1 MPQGAKEETMTQPH
15 PALPTSPFPLLP
27 LRNGVLFP
35 GTVITVPVGRAR
47 SIALIEALEP
57 GKILGVAVQR
67 DARVVD
73 PEIADLQPIATYAR
87 VRQIRRTNDRNYQ
100 IVLEGLGRFQIGDL
114 LHSKA
119 YWTVDG
125 TALPDLTA
133 DPNEARALA
142 EALGSQVKEQLQEV
156 APDVVTSFGQW
167 IESLGHPDDPG
178 LLADRVAAALGLD
191 TEKEVQVLLTREV
204 GERLRLVTRL
214 LVEAR
219 AMADLRRKIETE
231 VRKGLTSGQREVLLR
246 QQLRAIQ
253 KELGEEP
260 KGDDLSSLRERL
272 DKAELPEEVRQVADR
287 ELRRLDNMQSAQ
299 AEYNVIRT
307 YLEWIAELPWSV
319 RATGDIDLNS
329 VAAKLDAD
337 HHGLDEV
344 KKRILEH
351 MAVLKVSG
359 NSRATILCLAGPP
372 GVGKTSLG
380 QSIADATGRPFVRI
394 ALGGVR
400 DEAEIRGH
408 RRTYVGALPGR
419 LIHAMKKAGKKN
431 PVILLDEIDKL
442 GQGWMGS
449 PEAALLEVLDPE
461 QNKTFTDHYMELPFD
476 LSEAMFIVTANSLE
490 TLSAPLRDRLEI
502 IEISGYTADEKLRI
516 AKEHLLP
523 RQLGRHAIAE
533 GTLTVTDDAILAVIR
548 DYTREAGVRQL
559 ERELTKLCR
568 ALTLEFAR
576 SSDEKPARL
585 TIDVVDLH
593 KRLGKVRFVSE
604 VAERTAVPGVATG
617 LAWTPVGGDIL
628 FIETSRMPGKGH
640 LEITGQLGDVM
651 KESARAAL
659 TYVRSNADV
668 LGIDAGFLDKQDL
681 HIHVPAGAVPKD
693 GPSAGVTIF
702 TALTSL
708 LTGRRVRP
716 DTAMTGECTLRGRVL
731 PVGGIKSKVLAAHR
745 AGLTRVVLPHR
756 NERDLDDVPSEV
768 RDQMEFIFAEDMAQV
783 LAATLEE
790 PSLLGGKPKTD
801 LDPSD
806 ESTGPSSVGEPRAQ
820 A

>member
-1 MPQGAKEETMTQPH
+1 MTH
-15 PALPTSPFPLLP
+15 PELPTSPFPLLP

-47 SIALIEALEP
+47 SIALVESLEP
-57 GKILGVAVQR
+57 GKSILGIAVQR

-73 PEIADLQPIATYAR
+73 PELSDLQTIGTYAR
-87 VRQIRRTNDRNYQ
+87 VRQVRRTSDRNYQ
-100 IVLEGLGRFQIGDL
+100 VVLEGIGRFQLGNL
-114 LHSKA
+114 LHSKP
-119 YWTVDG
+119 YWMVEG
-125 TALPDLTA
+125 EALPDLVN
-133 DPNEARALA
+133 DPAEARALA
-142 EALGSQVKEQLQEV
+142 EALSTQVREQLQEV
-156 APDVVTSFGQW
+156 APEVVANFGQW
-167 IESLGHPDDPG
+167 IEMLGRADDPG

-191 TEKEVQVLLTREV
+191 TEKEVQVLLTREAS
-204 GERLRLVTRL
+204 ERLRLVTRL

-219 AMADLRRKIETE
+219 TMAELRKKIDTE
-231 VRKGLTSGQREVLLR
+231 VRKGLSSGQREVLLR

-260 KGDDLSSLRERL
+260 RSDELATLRERL
-272 DKAELPEEVRQVADR
+272 DKAELPEEIRSVADR
-287 ELRRLDNMQSAQ
+287 ELRRIEGMNSAQ

-307 YLEWIAELPWSV
+307 YLEWIADLPWSV
-319 RATGDIDLNS
+319 RAGAEIDLNA
-329 VAAKLDAD
+329 VAKKLDDD
-337 HHGLDEV
+337 HFGLDEV

-359 NSRATILCLAGPP
+359 NNSRATILCLAGPP

-419 LIHAMKKAGKKN
+419 IIHAMKKAGKKN
-431 PVILLDEIDKL
+431 AVVLLDEIDKL

-476 LSEAMFIVTANSLE
+476 LSEVTFIVTANSLE

-502 IEISGYTADEKLRI
+502 IEVSGYTAEEKLHI
-516 AKEHLLP
+516 GKQHLLP
-523 RQLGRHAIAE
+523 KQLKAHAIAE
-533 GTLTVTDDAILAVIR
+533 GTLSVSDDALRAIIR

-559 ERELTKLCR
+559 TRELTKLCR

-576 SSDEKPARL
+576 SSDEKPAR
-585 TIDVVDLH
+585 IAIEPADLH
-593 KRLGKVRFVSE
+593 KYLGKVRFISE
-604 VAERTAVPGVATG
+604 VAERTSVPGVATG

-659 TYVRSNADV
+659 TYVRSNADS
-668 LGIDAGFLDKQDL
+668 LGIDASFLSTQDL

-745 AGLTRVVLPHR
+745 AGLTRVILPQR
-756 NERDLDDVPSEV
+756 NARDVDDVPADV
-768 RDQMEFIFAEDMAQV
+768 REQMEFIFAEDMSQV
-783 LAATLEE
+783 LAAALE
-790 PSLLGGKPKTD
+790 PSLLGAKAKTD
-801 LDPSD
+801 LDPS
-806 ESTGPSSVGEPRAQ
+806 EVVEPREAGSNETPR
-820 A
+820 AEA

>member
-1 MPQGAKEETMTQPH
+1 MTH
-15 PALPTSPFPLLP
+15 HELPKSPFPLLP

-47 SIALIEALEP
+47 SIALVESLEP
-57 GKILGVAVQR
+57 GKSVIGIAVQR
-67 DARVVD
+67 DARIVD
-73 PEIADLQPIATYAR
+73 PELSDLQTVGTYAR
-87 VRQIRRTNDRNYQ
+87 VRQVRRTGDRNYQ
-100 IVLEGLGRFQIGDL
+100 VVLEGLGRFKLGTL
-114 LHSKA
+114 LHSHA
-119 YWTVDG
+119 YWTVEG
-125 TALPDLTA
+125 EVLPDLV
-133 DPNEARALA
+133 DDGDEARLLA
-142 EALGSQVKEQLQEV
+142 ESLGVQVREQLQEV
-156 APDVVTSFGQW
+156 APDVVASFGQW
-167 IESLGHPDDPG
+167 IEMLGRADEPG

-191 TEKEVQVLLTREV
+191 TEKEVQVLLTREAS
-204 GERLRLVTRL
+204 ERLRLVTRF

-219 AMADLRRKIETE
+219 TMAELRKKIESE
-231 VRKGLTSGQREVLLR
+231 VRKGLNSGQREVLLR

-260 KGDDLSSLRERL
+260 KSDDLANLRERL
-272 DKAELPEEVRQVADR
+272 DNAELPTEVRAVVDR
-287 ELRRLDNMQSAQ
+287 ELRRIEGMQSAQ

-307 YLEWIAELPWSV
+307 YLEWIADLPWNV
-319 RATGDIDLNS
+319 RAEDEIDLDA
-329 VAAKLDAD
+329 VARKLDED
-337 HHGLDEV
+337 HFGLDDV

-351 MAVLKVSG
+351 MAVLKVAG
-359 NSRATILCLAGPP
+359 NNSRATILCLAGPP

-380 QSIADATGRPFVRI
+380 QSIADATNRPFVRI

-419 LIHAMKKAGKKN
+419 IIHAMKKAGKKN
-431 PVILLDEIDKL
+431 AVVLLDEIDKL

-476 LSEAMFIVTANSLE
+476 LSEVTFIVTANSLE

-502 IEISGYTADEKLRI
+502 IEVSGYTAEEKLHI
-516 AKEHLLP
+516 AREHLLP
-523 RQLGRHAIAE
+523 KQLAAHAIAE
-533 GTLTVTDDAILAVIR
+533 GTLNVSDDALRAIIR

-559 ERELTKLCR
+559 TRELTKLCR

-576 SSDEKPARL
+576 SSEEKRARANL
-585 TIDVVDLH
+585 EAADLP
-593 KRLGKVRFVSE
+593 KYLGKVRFISE
-604 VAERTAVPGVATG
+604 IAERTAVPGVATG

-659 TYVRSNADV
+659 TYVRSNADA
-668 LGIDAGFLDKQDL
+668 LGVDASFLASQDL

-745 AGLTRVVLPHR
+745 AGLTRVILPQR
-756 NERDLDDVPSEV
+756 NARDLDDVPTDV
-768 RDQMEFIFAEDMAQV
+768 RDQMEFIFAEDMAEV
-783 LAATLEE
+783 LAAALE
-790 PSLLGGKPKTD
+790 PGLLTGKPKTD
-801 LDPSD
+801 MD
-806 ESTGPSSVGEPRAQ
+806 ETDERERDAAATSGETPRAE

>member
-1 MPQGAKEETMTQPH
+1 MTQPNH
-15 PALPTSPFPLLP
+15 TLPTTPFPLLP

-119 YWTVDG
+119 YWTVNG
-125 TALPDLTA
+125 TALPDQVS

-287 ELRRLDNMQSAQ
+287 ELRRLDGMQSAQ

-319 RATGDIDLNS
+319 RADGDIDLNS

-585 TIDVVDLH
+585 TIDVADLH

-790 PSLLGGKPKTD
+790 PNLLGGKPKTD

-806 ESTGPSSVGEPRAQ
+806 ENPGPSSTGEPRAQ

>member
-1 MPQGAKEETMTQPH
+1 MTQPNH
-15 PALPTSPFPLLP
+15 TLPTTPFPLLP

-119 YWTVDG
+119 YWTVNG
-125 TALPDLTA
+125 TALPDQVS

-585 TIDVVDLH
+585 TIDVADLH

-790 PSLLGGKPKTD
+790 PTLLGGKPKTD

-806 ESTGPSSVGEPRAQ
+806 ENHGASSTGEPRAQ